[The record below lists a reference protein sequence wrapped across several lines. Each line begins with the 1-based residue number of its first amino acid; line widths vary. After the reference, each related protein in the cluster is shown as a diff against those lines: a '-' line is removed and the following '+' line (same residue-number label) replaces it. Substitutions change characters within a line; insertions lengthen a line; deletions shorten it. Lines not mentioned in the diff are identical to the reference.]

1 MSGMGTTLQLNN
13 PTVVAAFRSALIHQG
28 IIALLIFFLL
38 AMLWVSVREWVPGP
52 AGLVPARGG
61 RAAAEPRGRQVLRIG
76 FGVLWILDGLLQAQP
91 AMPLGLAANVTQPA
105 AAGSPGWVRGLVD
118 FAATGWTYHPVS
130 AAAAAVWIQVGIGI
144 WLLTAARGPWSRLG
158 GLASVGWGLAVWVFG
173 EAFGGIFAP
182 GLSWLF
188 GAPGAAL
195 LYAVAGALIA
205 LPDRAWAGP
214 RLGRGVL
221 AGTGVFLAGMA
232 LLQAWPGRG
241 FWPGTAGRHP
251 GNLPAMAAGMAQT
264 PQPGFLSSWV
274 SAFGTFAAAHEFAVN
289 LTVVAALAAVGLALA
304 SGQRAVLRPA
314 AGVLLVLCAADW
326 VLVQDLGVFGGLGT
340 DPNSMI
346 PFALVVAGGYLALA
360 LRSGPRSGT
369 GPRCHRARHRPAPP
383 PRRSGRRGSPSSRQ
397 GSGAG
402 GTGPGRAAWPC
413 SSATPAR
420 APSRAAGALGV
431 AIIGVIPLAAASA
444 SASASPILAQALDG
458 SSAQLDFKAPAFTL
472 TNQSGRPVSLASL
485 RGKVVLLTFLD
496 PVCTSDCPLIAQEFR
511 QADELLGGHS
521 RQVELVAVVTNPV
534 YNQPEYTAAFDR
546 QEHLST
552 LPNWQY
558 LTGSVAQ
565 LGEGV
570 AAVRDRRPDPSRGRD
585 DRAQRHRLRHRPVG
599 PDPHRAE
606 LRSRPGHSQYPGVVR
621 GRAVHRG
628 AAEPGFLVTTA
639 PAAAALAARPGRA
652 GCRRAGRLR
661 QPGRGPG
668 GTVRAAGPPVA
679 GDLRGTTRTGAGR
692 CW

>member
-1 MSGMGTTLQLNN
+1 MGPRATD
-13 PTVVAAFRSALIHQG
+13 
-28 IIALLIFFLL
+28 
-38 AMLWVSVREWVPGP
+38 
-52 AGLVPARGG
+52 LVPAAAGEL
-61 RAAAEPRGRQVLRIG
+61 AAEPRGRQVLRIG

-91 AMPLGLAANVTQPA
+91 AMPLGLATNVTQPSA
-105 AAGSPGWVRGLVD
+105 DGSPGWVRGLVD
-118 FAATGWTYHPVS
+118 FAARGWTYHPVS
-130 AAAAAVWIQVGIGI
+130 AAAAAVWIQAGIGI

-205 LPDRAWAGP
+205 LPGRAWASR
-214 RLGRGVL
+214 RLGRAML

-241 FWPGTAGRHP
+241 SWPGTAGRQP
-251 GNLPAMAAGMAQT
+251 GNLPAMVQGMAQT

-274 SAFGTFAAAHEFAVN
+274 SAFGAFAAAHGFAVN
-289 LTVVAALAAVGLALA
+289 LTVVVVLAAAGLALA
-304 SGQRAVLRPA
+304 SGQRAVLRAA

-346 PFALVVAGGYLALA
+346 PFALVVVAGYLAVA
-360 LRSGPRSGT
+360 
-369 GPRCHRARHRPAPP
+369 CAPAPAVAAATT
-383 PRRSGRRGSPSSRQ
+383 
-397 GSGAG
+397 GA
-402 GTGPGRAAWPC
+402 PAPVDA
-413 SSATPAR
+413 PAR
-420 APSRAAGALGV
+420 ATAGPAAPAARAGEEQRGWRAWGSPRRLALLIGNASPRTLGAVGALGV
-431 AIIGVIPLAAASA
+431 AVIGVIPLATASA
-444 SASASPILAQALDG
+444 SASASPILAQAIDG
-458 SSAQLDFKAPAFTL
+458 SDAQLDFKAPAFTL
-472 TNQSGRPVSLASL
+472 TNQNGRPVSLASL

-546 QEHLST
+546 QEHMST

-565 LGEGV
+565 LKKVWRQYGI
-570 AAVRDRRPDPSRGRD
+570 AAQILPAGGMIGHSDIAYVIDRSGRT
-585 DRAQRHRLRHRPVG
+585 
-599 PDPHRAE
+599 RAE
-606 LRSRPGHSQYPGVVR
+606 LNFDP
-621 GRAVHRG
+621 
-628 AAEPGFLVTTA
+628 
-639 PAAAALAARPGRA
+639 
-652 GCRRAGRLR
+652 
-661 QPGRGPG
+661 GPG
-668 GTVRAAGPPVA
+668 TASTQASFAGELSTAAQQNLA
-679 GDLRGTTRTGAGR
+679 SS
-692 CW
+692 